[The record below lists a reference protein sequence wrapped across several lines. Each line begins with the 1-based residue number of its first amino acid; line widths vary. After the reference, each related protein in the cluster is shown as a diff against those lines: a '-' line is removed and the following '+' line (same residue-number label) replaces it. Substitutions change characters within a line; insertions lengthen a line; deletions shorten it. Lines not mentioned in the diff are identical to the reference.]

1 MKTGEKF
8 WQIRNSAETGGH
20 AELVLYGD
28 ISRTS
33 WWGDE
38 ITPQKFA
45 ADLAAIPA
53 EDDLTVRICSGGGD
67 VWAAQAIGG
76 QLESRAGTVTA
87 QIEGLCASAATII
100 ACHCKVV
107 KATPDSSYM
116 IHPVKAKSDNFIGVE
131 ELQQLIDSITVMR
144 STILG
149 QYEKKTGKSNEELA
163 AWMDKTTWWTAE
175 QAKENGFIDEIVEGN
190 QTAKIENRNGVL
202 FVNSVAVPGTFD
214 SAPEFVRNRAVVVPD
229 NDDGFVNNNDP
240 AEPSGENNGGND
252 MEFKNVDELR
262 NGCPDLVKEIVDS
275 ERAAAQKAERE
286 RLAAIDEIAET
297 IPANMVAE
305 AKYGENACSAEQ
317 LAYRAAVDAKKNHRK
332 LLEDTADDANTSG
345 ANSVGG
351 AAPDGVAG
359 TGTKNQNQTD
369 AEKRAMVKNLLHPKK
384 EG

>member
-1 MKTGEKF
+1 
-8 WQIRNSAETGGH
+8 
-20 AELVLYGD
+20 
-28 ISRTS
+28 
-33 WWGDE
+33 
-38 ITPQKFA
+38 
-45 ADLAAIPA
+45 
-53 EDDLTVRICSGGGD
+53 
-67 VWAAQAIGG
+67 
-76 QLESRAGTVTA
+76 
-87 QIEGLCASAATII
+87 
-100 ACHCKVV
+100 
-107 KATPDSSYM
+107 M
-116 IHPVKAKSDNFIGVE
+116 IHPVKAKSDNFMGVE

-144 STILG
+144 SAILG

-229 NDDGFVNNNDP
+229 NDGGFVNNNDP

-297 IPANMVAE
+297 IPANLVAE

>member
-107 KATPDSSYM
+107 KATPANASS
-116 IHPVKAKSDNFIGVE
+116 
-131 ELQQLIDSITVMR
+131 
-144 STILG
+144 
-149 QYEKKTGKSNEELA
+149 
-163 AWMDKTTWWTAE
+163 
-175 QAKENGFIDEIVEGN
+175 
-190 QTAKIENRNGVL
+190 
-202 FVNSVAVPGTFD
+202 
-214 SAPEFVRNRAVVVPD
+214 
-229 NDDGFVNNNDP
+229 
-240 AEPSGENNGGND
+240 
-252 MEFKNVDELR
+252 
-262 NGCPDLVKEIVDS
+262 
-275 ERAAAQKAERE
+275 
-286 RLAAIDEIAET
+286 
-297 IPANMVAE
+297 
-305 AKYGENACSAEQ
+305 
-317 LAYRAAVDAKKNHRK
+317 
-332 LLEDTADDANTSG
+332 
-345 ANSVGG
+345 
-351 AAPDGVAG
+351 
-359 TGTKNQNQTD
+359 
-369 AEKRAMVKNLLHPKK
+369 
-384 EG
+384 

>member
-116 IHPVKAKSDNFIGVE
+116 IHPVKAKSDNFMGVE

-163 AWMDKTTWWTAE
+163 AWMDK
-175 QAKENGFIDEIVEGN
+175 NGVKTLDEIRGC
-190 QTAKIENRNGVL
+190 ARH
-202 FVNSVAVPGTFD
+202 
-214 SAPEFVRNRAVVVPD
+214 
-229 NDDGFVNNNDP
+229 
-240 AEPSGENNGGND
+240 AE
-252 MEFKNVDELR
+252 
-262 NGCPDLVKEIVDS
+262 
-275 ERAAAQKAERE
+275 
-286 RLAAIDEIAET
+286 
-297 IPANMVAE
+297 
-305 AKYGENACSAEQ
+305 
-317 LAYRAAVDAKKNHRK
+317 
-332 LLEDTADDANTSG
+332 
-345 ANSVGG
+345 
-351 AAPDGVAG
+351 
-359 TGTKNQNQTD
+359 
-369 AEKRAMVKNLLHPKK
+369 
-384 EG
+384 